1 MALFNTCYAP
11 GEEGEEI
18 QSGCGQCPQS
28 GLGLVGVGAFEPL
41 LQEFKKS
48 LLTASASVLRKLR
61 SKQVGS
67 GKVKKVKK
75 RKAIKPQKGAGHKK
89 TQKKQKGAG
98 RKKAKKQKKQ

>member
-1 MALFNTCYAP
+1 MALFNTCYQE
-11 GEEGEEI
+11 EEGEAI

-75 RKAIKPQKGAGHKK
+75 RKPAQKGAGHKK
-89 TQKKQKGAG
+89 AQKKQKGAG
-98 RKKAKKQKKQ
+98 RKKAGNKKQKKQ